1 MSRIRGQ
8 QGPTPRVP
16 NKPSSRP
23 AFVAGSPNDSDA
35 SRKGF
40 RRLILRSLMRPHHE
54 TVIGQAAIGGKGEN
68 RRRPFVKLRAALAF
82 FWLFQ
87 FSTLCICVS
96 GASVAVDPHECC
108 PEPASQP
115 PMEQRAFSLTSG
127 SPDCC
132 QTMDSQAPVTLGS
145 TDLAAPPLVGVI
157 STASLGTPTNQTIVC
172 GSASTAVGRTTPPR
186 SPILRI

>member
-1 MSRIRGQ
+1 MRGQ

-16 NKPSSRP
+16 NKASSRR

-35 SRKGF
+35 SQKGF

-54 TVIGQAAIGGKGEN
+54 TVIGQAAIGEKGEYGC
-68 RRRPFVKLRAALAF
+68 RPFVKLRAALAF
-82 FWLFQ
+82 IWLFQ

-96 GASVAVDPHECC
+96 GASLAVDLHECC
-108 PEPASQP
+108 PEPASKPQ
-115 PMEQRAFSLTSG
+115 MEQPASSLSSG
-127 SPDCC
+127 PPDCC

-145 TDLAAPPLVGVI
+145 TDLAAPPLVAVT
-157 STASLGTPTNQTIVC
+157 STASLGTPTNQAMVC